1 MMTESVCREM
11 CLPDAVNFQRIDVQ
25 NQSPLIFAHRYTY
38 VCDPPY
44 TPICNVCSCR
54 EFPVVLSW
62 RLMET
67 QAVVLAGG
75 RGRKLYPFTEDTPKA
90 LLPVANRPLLYYP
103 LLYLQNEGF
112 AGA

>member
-1 MMTESVCREM
+1 MPHSII
-11 CLPDAVNFQRIDVQ
+11 L
-25 NQSPLIFAHRYTY
+25 
-38 VCDPPY
+38 
-44 TPICNVCSCR
+44 NVCSCR
-54 EFPVVLSW
+54 EFPAVRSW
-62 RLMET
+62 RVMET

>member
-1 MMTESVCREM
+1 
-11 CLPDAVNFQRIDVQ
+11 
-25 NQSPLIFAHRYTY
+25 
-38 VCDPPY
+38 
-44 TPICNVCSCR
+44 
-54 EFPVVLSW
+54 
-62 RLMET
+62 MET